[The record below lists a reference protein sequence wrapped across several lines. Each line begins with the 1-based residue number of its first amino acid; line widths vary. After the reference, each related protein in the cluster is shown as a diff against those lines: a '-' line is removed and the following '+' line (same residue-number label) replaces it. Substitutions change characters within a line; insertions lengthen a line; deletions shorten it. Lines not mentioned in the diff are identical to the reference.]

1 MHGTL
6 RVHSERGHD
15 QVGLAVHQLA
25 DQPVPLL
32 FGAVHLEGRKQCL
45 CNNDFICKAQA
56 LHIIPSLL
64 IGTVTFKS
72 HCNVPSY

>member
-32 FGAVHLEGRKQCL
+32 FGAVHLEGKETV
-45 CNNDFICKAQA
+45 
-56 LHIIPSLL
+56 SLSV
-64 IGTVTFKS
+64 VTMISFVK
-72 HCNVPSY
+72 HRLLTYFHHF